1 MDTKALRQKV
11 LDLAIRGK
19 LVPQDP
25 NDEPASVLLERI
37 RQQKQ
42 QMVKDGKLKAKD
54 IKNDTIIFV
63 GEDNLHYEKFAD
75 GSVKCIEDEIPF
87 DLPDGW
93 AWERIGNVSTI
104 ARGGSPR
111 PIEDFLTDDADGI
124 NWIKIGDTE
133 KDGKYILH
141 TKEKIK
147 PVGLSKTR
155 YVRSG
160 DFLLTNSMSFGRP
173 YILKTD
179 GCIHDGWLVIGN
191 IDTVFNQDYLYYAL
205 SSGFMYT
212 TLSLLAAG
220 STVKNLKSDTV
231 RSVLF
236 PIPPLGEQERMAR
249 RIEQLITFVDDI
261 NANKNQLID
270 IINQTKAKILDLA
283 IRGQLVP
290 QDPADEPASVLLER
304 IRAEKEELIK
314 KGKIKRDKKES
325 VIFRG
330 EDNSYYLNDG
340 QMTADISDDLPFDIP
355 DSWRWARLKDIL
367 IINPRNKLDDTL
379 EVAFIPMPLID
390 DGYSGKHS
398 AKVRPWK
405 EVKTGF
411 THFAEG
417 DVGVAKITPCFENRK
432 STVFENLSNG
442 YGAGTTELHILR
454 PYGKTILAKYLL
466 AYVKSDYFV
475 ENGKQAFTG
484 AVGQQR
490 IGKEYV
496 EGAYFPIPPIKEQER
511 IVQQI
516 NTAFECLNTITDA
529 LS

>member
-1 MDTKALRQKV
+1 M
-11 LDLAIRGK
+11 
-19 LVPQDP
+19 
-25 NDEPASVLLERI
+25 
-37 RQQKQ
+37 
-42 QMVKDGKLKAKD
+42 
-54 IKNDTIIFV
+54 
-63 GEDNLHYEKFAD
+63 
-75 GSVKCIEDEIPF
+75 KCIEDEIPF
-87 DLPDGW
+87 ELPDGW
-93 AWERIGNVSTI
+93 VWERFGNVSTI

-111 PIEDFLTDDADGI
+111 PIEDYLTNDADGI

-147 PVGLSKTR
+147 PAGLSKTR
-155 YVRSG
+155 YVQSG

-179 GCIHDGWLVIGN
+179 GCIHDGWLVISN

-236 PIPPLGEQERMAR
+236 PIPPLGEQERMAQR
-249 RIEQLITFVDDI
+249 LEQLIILVDAI
-261 NANKNQLID
+261 NTEKGQLVD
-270 IINQTKAKILDLA
+270 IINQTKSKILDLA

-290 QDPADEPASVLLER
+290 QNPDDEPASALLER

-314 KGKIKRDKKES
+314 QGKIKRDKKES
-325 VIFRG
+325 IIFKG
-330 EDNSYYLNDG
+330 EDNSYYETIGKD
-340 QMTADISDDLPFDIP
+340 TVCIDEDLPFDIP
-355 DSWRWARLKDIL
+355 DSWHWARLKDVF
-367 IINPRNKLDDTL
+367 IINPRNKLNDDFDIS
-379 EVAFIPMPLID
+379 FIPMPLID
-390 DGYSGKHS
+390 DGYSGKHT
-398 AKVRPWK
+398 AEVRQWK

-432 STVFENLSNG
+432 STVFTNLTNG

-454 PYGKTILAKYLL
+454 PIGNSIISQYLL
-466 AYVKSDYFV
+466 AYLKSDYFV
-475 ENGKQAFTG
+475 ENGKQTFTG

-490 IGKEYV
+490 ISKEYV
-496 EGAYFPIPPIKEQER
+496 ENAYFPIPSKSEQEC
-511 IVQQI
+511 IVQTI
-516 NTAFECLNTITDA
+516 NNMFEYLNVISDA

>member
-1 MDTKALRQKV
+1 MLTLNV
-11 LDLAIRGK
+11 G
-19 LVPQDP
+19 
-25 NDEPASVLLERI
+25 
-37 RQQKQ
+37 
-42 QMVKDGKLKAKD
+42 
-54 IKNDTIIFV
+54 DTIDRD
-63 GEDNLHYEKFAD
+63 ED
-75 GSVKCIEDEIPF
+75 
-87 DLPDGW
+87 DLR
-93 AWERIGNVSTI
+93 EYIQN
-104 ARGGSPR
+104 
-111 PIEDFLTDDADGI
+111 
-124 NWIKIGDTE
+124 IK
-133 KDGKYILH
+133 
-141 TKEKIK
+141 
-147 PVGLSKTR
+147 S
-155 YVRSG
+155 
-160 DFLLTNSMSFGRP
+160 
-173 YILKTD
+173 
-179 GCIHDGWLVIGN
+179 
-191 IDTVFNQDYLYYAL
+191 
-205 SSGFMYT
+205 
-212 TLSLLAAG
+212 
-220 STVKNLKSDTV
+220 
-231 RSVLF
+231 
-236 PIPPLGEQERMAR
+236 
-249 RIEQLITFVDDI
+249 
-261 NANKNQLID
+261 
-270 IINQTKAKILDLA
+270 KILDLA

-304 IRAEKEELIK
+304 IRAEKEELIR

-325 VIFRG
+325 IIFRG

-355 DSWRWARLKDIL
+355 DSWCWARLKDVL

-379 EVAFIPMPLID
+379 DVAFIPMPLID
-390 DGYSGKHS
+390 DGYSGKHT
-398 AKVRPWK
+398 AEVRPWK

-475 ENGKQAFTG
+475 ENGKQTFTG

-490 IGKEYV
+490 IGKDYV

-516 NTAFECLNTITDA
+516 NTVFEYLNTIADA